1 MKILRLFLALIFV
14 GTISLAAQTDSLQV
28 LTLDDCVHL
37 ALKNNFDLKLAR
49 IDNRVAERTHRQS
62 YSNILPSLTLSYGS
76 SQFERGPSS
85 YLGNDY
91 IGVVPSLPF
100 TYQKTT
106 GRNYFF
112 EARVGQNIFDGGRWY
127 WNIKK
132 TKIEQ
137 EISNYQLL
145 ASRQN
150 IVVTVRQ
157 LYIDLLKQ
165 QKLLQV
171 KKQAVERSEEQLKQV
186 QSMYEVGSAARV
198 DVYRSEVNLGNDRI
212 ALLNQQTTV
221 MEARQALN
229 LAMGREPNAPLQIDT
244 TVQFERRVGELED
257 LVQRALQ
264 NNPTLKTYQMSIR
277 SASYNEKLAKSAF
290 LPNLSAYFFYQ
301 RRVPRFK
308 GLYDDLERE
317 YNWYIGLSLSWNL
330 FNGFNDYL
338 NLQKARLNEQYAR
351 EQYEYQILNLKSKV
365 STLYKNLK
373 ALEEIIQVNRTNLLS
388 AKEDYRLAQ
397 ERYRLGSGT
406 LIELRDAQVKLANA
420 EQILVTA
427 EFNAYL
433 TYAELQQ
440 ALGELVHAYQ

>member
-1 MKILRLFLALIFV
+1 MKELRLLFWLSLFMV
-14 GTISLAAQTDSLQV
+14 GTLFAQVDTTRT

-37 ALKNNFDLKLAR
+37 ALKNNYDLKLAR
-49 IDNRVAERTHRQS
+49 INNRVAERTHKQS
-62 YSNILPSLTLSYGS
+62 YSNILPSLTLNYGS
-76 SQFERGPSS
+76 SQYERGPSS

-91 IGVVPSLPF
+91 IGVVPTLPF

-106 GRNYFF
+106 GKNYFM
-112 EARVGQNIFDGGRWY
+112 EVRVGQNIFDGGRWY

-132 TKIEQ
+132 TRIDREV
-137 EISNYQLL
+137 SDYNLL

-150 IVVTVRQ
+150 IIVTVRQ

-165 QKLLQV
+165 QKLLEV
-171 KKQAVERSEEQLKQV
+171 KKQAMERSEEQLKQV

-198 DVYRSEVNLGNDRI
+198 DVYRSKVNLGNDRI
-212 ALLNQQTTV
+212 AFLNQQTTV
-221 MEARQALN
+221 EKARQSLN
-229 LAMGREPNAPLQIDT
+229 LAMGREPTAPLVIDT
-244 TVQFERRVGELED
+244 TVQFPRQVGELQE
-257 LVQRALQ
+257 LVERALQ
-264 NNPTLKTYQMSIR
+264 NNPTLKTYQKSII
-277 SASYNEKLAKSAF
+277 SANYNTRLAKSAF

-308 GLYDDLERE
+308 GLYDDFDRE
-317 YNWYIGLSLSWNL
+317 YNWYLGISLSWNL
-330 FNGFNDYL
+330 FNGFNDYINVQKAEL
-338 NLQKARLNEQYAR
+338 NLRYAR

-365 STLYKNLK
+365 STLYTNLK

-440 ALGELVHAYQ
+440 ALGELVYSYK